1 MDKLPKIN
9 QQTVELAELPFSVR
23 ATKAATKGAA
33 VGTAIGIATLNPLIG
48 LGAGAVYATGDM
60 LLRPV
65 VEKLSRKSK

>member
-9 QQTVELAELPFSVR
+9 QQTVEFVELPFSVR
-23 ATKAATKGAA
+23 ATKAVTKGAA

-48 LGAGAVYATGDM
+48 LGAGAVYATGDL

-65 VEKLSRKSK
+65 AEKLSRKSK